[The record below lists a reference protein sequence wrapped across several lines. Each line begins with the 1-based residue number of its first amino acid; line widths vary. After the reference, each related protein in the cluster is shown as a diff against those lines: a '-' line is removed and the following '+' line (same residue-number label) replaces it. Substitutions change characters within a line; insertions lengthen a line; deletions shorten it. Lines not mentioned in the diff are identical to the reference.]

1 MSVDRDSGRD
11 EGSSLVERAIERLT
25 GPDSAQG
32 LSATRDIEP
41 KVRVAP
47 EAPPSAEPPHCTA
60 ERRSKQVSV
69 NLEKL
74 RSVGGF
80 IPNGIFTRTTEE
92 FRMIKHSILL
102 NEARRRD
109 EGSLNSNLVMVTSS
123 REGEGKTFVAI
134 NLAMSLAA
142 ERDKKVLLID
152 ADLRN
157 PSILERLGIRAER
170 GLIDVL
176 EDGSIDLAYVLL
188 RTNVDS
194 LSVLPAGHPHPL
206 STELLASARMEQ
218 FMSEIAQRYAD
229 RVIVLDAP
237 PVLATSE
244 PAALA
249 MHVGQIAFV
258 VEASRTS
265 QSAVKEA
272 LGLISICPDIGFVLN
287 KAPFQF
293 GMTRFGSYYKSYGK
307 SYYRESKKKRK

>member
-1 MSVDRDSGRD
+1 MSVDQDSKHL
-11 EGSSLVERAIERLT
+11 EGSSLVERAIDRLT
-25 GPDSAQG
+25 QPAGAQG
-32 LSATRDIEP
+32 LSPRRDTEP
-41 KVRVAP
+41 EESVRL
-47 EAPPSAEPPHCTA
+47 EAPPSAEPPHSTA
-60 ERRSKQVSV
+60 KRRSKQVSV
-69 NLEKL
+69 DLEKL
-74 RSVGGF
+74 RSAGGF
-80 IPNGIFTRTTEE
+80 SPSGIFTRTTEE
-92 FRMIKHSILL
+92 FRMIKHAVLL
-102 NEARRRD
+102 NEAKRRK

-152 ADLRN
+152 ADLSD
-157 PSILERLGIRAER
+157 PSILKRLGLRAER
-170 GLIDVL
+170 GLIDFL
-176 EDGSIDLAYVLL
+176 DDASIDLAEVLL
-188 RTNVDS
+188 RTNVEG
-194 LSVLPAGHPHPL
+194 LTVLPAGHSHSL

-218 FMSEIAQRYAD
+218 FMSEIARRYPD

-258 VEASRTS
+258 VEASKTS
-265 QSAVKEA
+265 QTAVKEA

-293 GMTRFGSYYKSYGK
+293 GMTRFGSYYKTYGK
-307 SYYRESKKKRK
+307 SYYRGKKKIKK